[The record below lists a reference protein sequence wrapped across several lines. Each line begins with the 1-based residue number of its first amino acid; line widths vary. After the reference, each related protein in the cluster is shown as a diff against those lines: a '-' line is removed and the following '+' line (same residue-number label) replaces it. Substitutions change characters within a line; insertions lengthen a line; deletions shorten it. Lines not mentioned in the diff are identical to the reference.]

1 MNNVELK
8 FYDDTHKFFFY
19 SCMSINDTSIE
30 DRERVSLFYLL
41 GLNQTTRENI
51 RNIYDFDIDQIIL
64 EAPSAPFQTNGSRAI
79 TLLAFNL
86 YNNYNEDNPTILET
100 FCSQDFDLVP
110 YVMVGILLRL
120 GMQKPAHSL
129 CE

>member
-1 MNNVELK
+1 MKNIELK

-41 GLNQTTRENI
+41 GLNPTTRENI
-51 RNIYDFDIDQIIL
+51 RRIYDFEKDQIIL
-64 EAPSAPFQTNGSRAI
+64 EAPAAAFQTSASRAI

-86 YNNYNEDNPTILET
+86 YNNYNIDNPTILDT
-100 FCSQDFDLVP
+100 FCSQDFDIVP
-110 YVMVGILLRL
+110 YMMVGVLLRL
-120 GMQKPAHSL
+120 GMQKPAHSI